1 MLCRLPASL
10 TAFTLLL
17 SMGMTLSCKPGQSL
31 NNTKDPK
38 KNEGDRSQ
46 DANEEK
52 VDIPANIAGSYLTC
66 ALRKEAKA
74 DDLDAQYG
82 CQLTDQ
88 GTKKKLDLAASGQ
101 RLIWSSNFTDGVT
114 ITDQAA
120 SSIYHV
126 LYDVS
131 AANLEALQDKVKNL
145 DVIASWRS
153 DSGQTVPVKQDKVIN
168 VLKPAIELEDFEA
181 PIVREQTIQTDRPGS
196 L

>member
-1 MLCRLPASL
+1 MLHLSSARL
-10 TAFTLLL
+10 TLL
-17 SMGMTLSCKPGQSL
+17 TLFMCSGLTLACKPGQSL

-38 KNEGDRSQ
+38 KNEGDKSQ

-74 DDLDAQYG
+74 NDLDAQYG

-88 GTKKKLDLAASGQ
+88 ATKKKLDLAASGQ
-101 RLIWSSNFTDGVT
+101 RLVWSSNITDGVK
-114 ITDQAA
+114 ISDQAA

-126 LYDVS
+126 LYNVS
-131 AANLEALQDKVKNL
+131 ASSLEALQAKVKNL
-145 DVIASWRS
+145 DVIASWRL
-153 DSGQTVPVKQDKVIN
+153 DSGEAVAVKQDKVIN
-168 VLKPAIELEDFEA
+168 VLKPAVELEDYEA

>member
-1 MLCRLPASL
+1 MLYLSSARLTL
-10 TAFTLLL
+10 FTLLFCSGL
-17 SMGMTLSCKPGQSL
+17 TLSCKPGQSL

-38 KNEGDRSQ
+38 KAEGDKSQ

-88 GTKKKLDLAASGQ
+88 ATKKKLDLAASGQ
-101 RLIWSSNFTDGVT
+101 RLVWSSNITDGVK

-126 LYDVS
+126 LYNVS
-131 AANLEALQDKVKNL
+131 AANLEALQAKVKNL
-145 DVIASWRS
+145 DVIASWRL
-153 DSGQTVPVKQDKVIN
+153 DSGEAVAVKQDKVIN
-168 VLKPAIELEDFEA
+168 VLKPAVELEDYEA